1 MLLLSM
7 LVTLQQA
14 LSSGYINSVITTIE
28 KRFEIPSSYSGLI
41 ASSYE
46 IGNVITVIFVSY
58 LGSRRHIPVWI
69 GIGAIIM
76 GIGSIIMGIPHFTGE
91 INPGISLAN
100 HTSDNICRGV
110 SVRELDFGRL
120 SNGLSNSPLA
130 PHNNLRGDNCIEGKS
145 STFGPVLLF
154 VIAQMLLGCGGSP
167 LFTLGTTYVD
177 DHVRSDSASIYIG
190 FMYSMA
196 AFGPVL
202 GFLLGAYLLS
212 FHMDALSGS
221 PIPIGKCDGM

>member
-1 MLLLSM
+1 M

-76 GIGSIIMGIPHFTGE
+76 AIGSLIFMLPHFTGE
-91 INPGISLAN
+91 PNPGISLAN
-100 HTSDNICRGV
+100 QTADNICRGV
-110 SVRELDFGRL
+110 PVREALDLGRL

-130 PHNNLRGDNCIEGKS
+130 PHNNLRDDNCIEVKS

-154 VIAQMLLGCGGSP
+154 VVAQMLLGCGGSP

-177 DHVRSDSASIYIG
+177 DHVRTESASIYIG

-212 FHMDALSGS
+212 FHMDSFAGT
-221 PIPIGKCDGM
+221 PIAISKHL